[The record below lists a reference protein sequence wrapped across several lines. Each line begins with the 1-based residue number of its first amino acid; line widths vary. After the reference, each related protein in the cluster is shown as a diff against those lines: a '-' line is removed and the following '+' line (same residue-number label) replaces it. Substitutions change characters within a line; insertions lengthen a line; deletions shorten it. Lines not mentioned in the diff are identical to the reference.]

1 MSGRFRGHAAAA
13 SLPFCHSRDPGPWG
27 ALPGLGRDVH
37 PSSLLGK
44 APSGTPETELE
55 MMRLS
60 SLGHGADSSARVL
73 GRERSREK
81 APFWLWSDPTW
92 RVAAQ
97 VLLGVTGLAAEGCG
111 TSTLARQSWWHLV
124 PRWHC
129 HLSVSC
135 HSLIPAVPGRARSSN
150 RAPAASCCCP
160 TSLLTSN
167 PTCFQK
173 PFNF

>member
-1 MSGRFRGHAAAA
+1 MSGRSRGHVAAA
-13 SLPFCHSRDPGPWG
+13 SLPLCHSRDLEPWG
-27 ALPGLGRDVH
+27 ALPGLGRDAN

-44 APSGTPETELE
+44 APSGAPEAELE
-55 MMRLS
+55 RVCLS

-73 GRERSREK
+73 GRERSQEK
-81 APFWLWSDPTW
+81 APFWLWGDPIW
-92 RVAAQ
+92 RVSAQ
-97 VLLGVTGLAAEGCG
+97 AVLGVTGLAAEGYG
-111 TSTLARQSWWHLV
+111 TSTLARPSWWHLL

-129 HLSVSC
+129 HLSVSH
-135 HSLIPAVPGRARSSN
+135 HSLIPAVPGSARSWN

-160 TSLLTSN
+160 ASLLTSN